1 MRLPISAYT
10 VLLTLVD
17 DRKQFVT
24 LQDREYLMEKLG
36 DNLRLT
42 AQRRYLHPVQ
52 QLPVPAYGN
61 RASLENAWKVVE
73 RIRSNYGCIT
83 EKYSVYIGANVR
95 PCCVR
100 AEELRKCSGKEMKSK
115 QENEWGKT
123 EK

>member
-36 DNLRLT
+36 GTICALLRSGDVYT
-42 AQRRYLHPVQ
+42 RYSSCQYLLMVI
-52 QLPVPAYGN
+52 G
-61 RASLENAWKVVE
+61 ASLENAWKVVE
-73 RIRSNYGCIT
+73 RIRSNYDCIT

-95 PCCVR
+95 PLLCAGR
-100 AEELRKCSGKEMKSK
+100 GITEMQRKRNEK
-115 QENEWGKT
+115 QTGE
-123 EK
+123 